1 MSTLE
6 VTETKPL
13 ESSEFKKYL
22 EANPQFSE
30 ELMSIMVTMYNN
42 PMKESQIQDQ
52 LKQIMSIEK
61 VDPEMATQLRAENEQ
76 LRNEIYDMNDELV
89 ALEKEYEEIKED
101 EEL

>member
-1 MSTLE
+1 
-6 VTETKPL
+6 
-13 ESSEFKKYL
+13 
-22 EANPQFSE
+22 
-30 ELMSIMVTMYNN
+30 MVTMYNT
-42 PMKESQIQDQ
+42 PVKPSQIQDQ

-76 LRNEIYDMNDELV
+76 LRNEIYDMNDELL